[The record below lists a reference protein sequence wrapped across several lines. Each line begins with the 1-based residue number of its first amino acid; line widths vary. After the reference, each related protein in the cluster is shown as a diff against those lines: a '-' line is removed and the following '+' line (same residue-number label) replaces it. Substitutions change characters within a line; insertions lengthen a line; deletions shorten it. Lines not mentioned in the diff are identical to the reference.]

1 MRRLI
6 RYFPHKAMDELAAY
20 DYDLPRELIAQQPLA
35 RRSDA
40 RLLLVDRGRGT
51 FAHHHVR
58 DLPELLRK
66 GDCLVLND
74 TRVVPARL
82 VGRRDLTGGRWEGLF
97 LEAHADGLWRVLAR
111 TRRRPQPGETVTLLN
126 PQGQDD
132 VQLRLLLQEPDG
144 AWVVQPLQAADA
156 FTLLERVGRVPL
168 PPYIRRGE
176 MREEDR
182 QRYQTVYARHAGSV
196 AAPTAGLHFTP
207 ELLQRLRE
215 CGICTVW
222 VTLHVGRGTFLP
234 IKAARLADHVM
245 HSEWGR
251 IEPQAVV
258 QIEAARQHGGRVV
271 AVGSTSVRVLET
283 AAQQGRLEPW
293 CGQTDLFIRPPYTF
307 RSVDALL
314 TNFHLPRTTLL
325 AMVYAFGGEGL
336 IRRAYAE
343 AVRERYRFYSYG
355 DAMLIL

>member
-1 MRRLI
+1 M
-6 RYFPHKAMDELAAY
+6 ADELSAY
-20 DYDLPRELIAQQPLA
+20 DYELPRELIAQQPLA

-40 RLLLVDRGRGT
+40 RLLVVYRAQGT
-51 FAHHHVR
+51 LAHHHIR

-82 VGRRDLTGGRWEGLF
+82 IGRRDLTGGRWEGLF
-97 LEAHADGLWRVLAR
+97 LEAHEEGQWRVLAR
-111 TRRRPQPGETVTLLN
+111 SRSRPQPGETVTLINL
-126 PQGQDD
+126 QGQDD
-132 VQLRLLLQEPDG
+132 IKLRLLFQEPDA
-144 AWVVQPLQAADA
+144 AWVVQPLQAGAALD
-156 FTLLERVGRVPL
+156 LLERVGRVPL
-168 PPYIRRGE
+168 PPYIRKGE
-176 MREEDR
+176 MCEEDR

-207 ELLQRLRE
+207 ELLARLQTV
-215 CGICTVW
+215 GIATAW

-234 IKAARLADHVM
+234 IKAARLADHRM

-251 IEPQAVV
+251 IGPEAIG
-258 QIEAARQHGGRVV
+258 QIEAAKREGGRIV

-283 AAQQGRLEPW
+283 AARQGRLEPW
-293 CGQTDLFIRPPYTF
+293 CGQTDLFIRPPYAF
-307 RSVDALL
+307 QAVDVLL

-325 AMVYAFGGEGL
+325 AMVYAFGGERL
-336 IRRAYAE
+336 MKRAYAE

-355 DAMLIL
+355 DAMMIV